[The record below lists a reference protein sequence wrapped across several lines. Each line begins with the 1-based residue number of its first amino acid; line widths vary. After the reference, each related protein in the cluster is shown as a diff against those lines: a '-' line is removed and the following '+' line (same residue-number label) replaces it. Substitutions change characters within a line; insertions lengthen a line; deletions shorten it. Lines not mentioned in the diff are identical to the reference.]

1 MRKPK
6 EGSDAIPAA
15 VQAAHDAAHANQR
28 VLALRFIEKPG
39 MAELAMP
46 TLNQGITA
54 VEQTGLYR
62 FDHGIPGG
70 SRARRVI
77 TYAVFVRA
85 GEEAPRGGVP
95 MSHHHPNTP

>member
-1 MRKPK
+1 MRKSK

-15 VQAAHDAAHANQR
+15 VQAAHEAAHANQR

-62 FDHGIPGG
+62 FDHCVPGG

-85 GEEAPRGGVP
+85 GDDRAPGAA
-95 MSHHHPNTP
+95 S